1 MKKILGIVVLGL
13 LLSGCGNADN
23 ANVIYLKC
31 TTTKAGMYVTG
42 HYGTE
47 VGDVNYFEINLK
59 SKKVKAKWD
68 TFNGKFLWNTRKLLS
83 VGEKYIR
90 IEDPTSQFYKGDE
103 YEQIDRETGKMTHKR
118 MMANKNRQTPVSMCK
133 KINKEDLPIK
143 KTKKKF

>member
-1 MKKILGIVVLGL
+1 MKKLLGIAVLGL
-13 LLSGCGNADN
+13 FLSGCDSANN

-47 VGDVNYFEINLK
+47 LGDVNYFEINLN
-59 SKKVKAKWD
+59 KKNVKARWD
-68 TFNGKFLWNTRKLLS
+68 PYNGKFTWKPRKLLS

-90 IEDPTSQFYKGDE
+90 IEFPPSEFGDSE

-118 MMANKNRQTPVSMCK
+118 MMAKKNRQTPVSMCV
-133 KINKEDLPIK
+133 KINKEDLPIQ

>member
-1 MKKILGIVVLGL
+1 MKKLLGIVILGL
-13 LLSGCGNADN
+13 LLNSCDSANN

-42 HYGTE
+42 HYGID
-47 VGDVNYFEINLK
+47 VGDVNYFEINLN
-59 SKKVKAKWD
+59 KKNVKARWD
-68 TFNGKFLWNTRKLLS
+68 PYNGKFTWNTRKLLS

-90 IEDPTSQFYKGDE
+90 IESPGSEFGDSE

-118 MMANKNRQTPVSMCK
+118 MMARKNRQTPVSMCV
-133 KINKEDLPIK
+133 KISKEDLPIK